1 MKRKG
6 FERIDHIKE
15 CIEKILKATHSTTRE
30 DLERDDILFTA
41 LTRQIEII
49 GEATKYVPDEIIK
62 AHPNIPWKEMAGMRD
77 IVAHDYDD
85 VNMDEI
91 WNVVQKDIPFLK
103 GELDKI
109 PIH

>member
-41 LTRQIEII
+41 LTR
-49 GEATKYVPDEIIK
+49 
-62 AHPNIPWKEMAGMRD
+62 
-77 IVAHDYDD
+77 
-85 VNMDEI
+85 
-91 WNVVQKDIPFLK
+91 
-103 GELDKI
+103 
-109 PIH
+109 